1 VEPVVTKT
9 VSYFNISAVIVTLA
23 SGEVI
28 KESFLQEKRSRNRD
42 MVRIPGVFIGIKSKA
57 KSSKEEMRKRDR
69 SRVVNLAKSDYQGV
83 KGNLQ

>member
-9 VSYFNISAVIVTLA
+9 VSYFNVSDVIVTLA

-28 KESFLQEKRSRNRD
+28 KESFLQEKRSSTKD

-57 KSSKEEMRKRDR
+57 KSSKRKGEKEIEAVRQIW
-69 SRVVNLAKSDYQGV
+69 LKEII
-83 KGNLQ
+83 KE